1 MIQNLKIVDISEFS
15 NENSHDGYDDKRNK
29 CELYSPSCY

>member
-15 NENSHDGYDDKRNK
+15 NENSHDGYDDKRTK
-29 CELYSPSCY
+29 CELYSPNCY